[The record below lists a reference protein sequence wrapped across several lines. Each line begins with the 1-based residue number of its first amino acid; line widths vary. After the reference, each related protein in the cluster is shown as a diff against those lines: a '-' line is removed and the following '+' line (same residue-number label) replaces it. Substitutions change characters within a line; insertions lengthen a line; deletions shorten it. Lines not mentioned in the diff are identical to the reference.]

1 MGAKVNA
8 RVVDLDTTALVNNT
22 ATTTEPTALSP
33 LEAQAIARLNAVL
46 QTSIELPE
54 IMRLFFRECQR
65 AVPLDGLSY
74 QHTGDNFDYNL
85 GHVAGHSSHYR
96 LQTTCDFLGELSL
109 HRMNRPFNDEDLR
122 RLDRLVATLV
132 YPVRNGL
139 RYLEAVRAS
148 LTDGLT
154 GTGNASME
162 ETTAEG
168 NRISLE
174 SVLSREVD
182 QANRYQQPL
191 SILVLDLDHFK
202 KVNDTYGHVTGDYV
216 LKIVAK
222 TINACSRNADM
233 TFRFGGEE
241 FVVVLNKTDVVGAKI
256 TAERVREKIEN
267 LSLRYDN
274 QEIPVSISVGVAT
287 LGHQEGRESLLSRA
301 DRALYQAKQNGRNR
315 VVVAEPTLSPATDQ
329 A

>member
-74 QHTGDNFDYNL
+74 QHTGDNFDYSL

-109 HRMNRPFNDEDLR
+109 HRMNRPFTDEDLR

-154 GTGNASME
+154 GT
-162 ETTAEG
+162 G

-287 LGHQEGRESLLSRA
+287 LGHKEGRESLLSRA
-301 DRALYQAKQNGRNR
+301 DRALYQAKQSGRNL
-315 VVVAEPTLSPATDQ
+315 VVVAEPALSPATDQ
-329 A
+329 D